1 MPCYANT
8 IVKVK
13 CVRQNEKEDAKII
26 SVWAIGTYP
35 TGRETNELEIIL
47 FIPVNPN
54 EQDPESQAIFRR
66 DEYYWVNGKIIPGNY
81 SGSLR
86 PKMIA
91 SASTHLSIN
100 NQVLDSNKC
109 SLNVSLVGVPQG
121 VSTEIK
127 NTEDSIIET
136 LLTDYSGRQINYIVK
151 VVFSHTN
158 PRFSHL
164 KTTIRPQE
172 SIIFVV
178 GQMEIIGNEFYVY
191 AKDISLIDTNFITKK
206 KDLITGNN
214 EVLQSTNPTRSRLL
228 HLYQSMAKSSEK
240 IPQPTP
246 STSNNAESTH
256 QDNQPNDNVIPP
268 VLDNIENVHQGSQ
281 PNNNGHSVK
290 CKRSEEMDDIFI
302 ISSQTKKDKHVN
314 ANFENQSELKEEYQ
328 DEKQCDL
335 MIQLK
340 KNSTRNRK

>member
-13 CVRQNEKEDAKII
+13 CVRRNEKEDAKII

-47 FIPVNPN
+47 FVPVNPN
-54 EQDPESQAIFRR
+54 ERDPESQAIFRR
-66 DEYYWVNGKIIPGNY
+66 DEYYSVNGKIIPGNY
-81 SGSLR
+81 SGSIR

-206 KDLITGNN
+206 K
-214 EVLQSTNPTRSRLL
+214 RSYYR
-228 HLYQSMAKSSEK
+228 
-240 IPQPTP
+240 
-246 STSNNAESTH
+246 
-256 QDNQPNDNVIPP
+256 
-268 VLDNIENVHQGSQ
+268 
-281 PNNNGHSVK
+281 
-290 CKRSEEMDDIFI
+290 
-302 ISSQTKKDKHVN
+302 
-314 ANFENQSELKEEYQ
+314 
-328 DEKQCDL
+328 
-335 MIQLK
+335 
-340 KNSTRNRK
+340 